1 MGFETSEP
9 VLNVSL
15 FVEEGTVWSRGRLWK
30 LSSMSGH
37 WELKAW
43 LCQLGRIRMF

>member
-1 MGFETSEP
+1 MGFEAAEP

-15 FVEEGTVWSRGRLWK
+15 FIEEGTVWSRVGQWK

-37 WELKAW
+37 WELKTW
-43 LCQLGRIRMF
+43 GCQLGRIRMF